1 VTIHL
6 PPTPVLETPPPL
18 PAVKVSTKPQRPVP
32 KTGGPPG
39 RSPLVPFAPP
49 KLKLPRISSAAD
61 VNSKTPV
68 TEQVTPRVAFATP
81 KPVSKSKGKP
91 PKSDKNSHVPKAQTG
106 GMSLNDLR
114 ACRNA
119 LKKIKPHK
127 HAALF
132 LEPVD
137 PVRNHAPKFVANLR
151 AILLFIDVYPPSYF
165 EVIKNPMDL
174 STMTAKL
181 DAGMYKDRFAF
192 EADFALMISNAK
204 QYNVAGSFAHNEA
217 IAMET
222 LFEKRKFSAL
232 HTAPVIKT
240 DYSIPDWS
248 RINKTLE
255 VANKASQLA
264 AASAED
270 APVASSKAVPLPPEA
285 AAPIPPQGDG
295 PSTSIR
301 PTIKFKPAASD
312 TPKAAPKPR
321 APRKPKVIDV
331 LPPPYIDDGS
341 HDLLQEVIAIEQE
354 TKEKRRRSTSEKD
367 LLPEKRKRF
376 SPEEDDD
383 ILALAAPISSKR
395 KNSGLSSASTLDA
408 LEHVLENGVAV
419 DASPPPLD
427 SPPAPPAAHPSKI
440 RISLKGKERE
450 VVPSPSRSDSKPSK
464 SPPTQATPLNE
475 KKCREVL
482 KALFKFP
489 EAFIF
494 SQPVDPE
501 KDGCPT

>member
-1 VTIHL
+1 
-6 PPTPVLETPPPL
+6 
-18 PAVKVSTKPQRPVP
+18 
-32 KTGGPPG
+32 
-39 RSPLVPFAPP
+39 
-49 KLKLPRISSAAD
+49 
-61 VNSKTPV
+61 
-68 TEQVTPRVAFATP
+68 
-81 KPVSKSKGKP
+81 
-91 PKSDKNSHVPKAQTG
+91 
-106 GMSLNDLR
+106 MSLNDLR

-137 PVRNHAPKFVANLR
+137 PVRNHAPKFVPHFC
-151 AILLFIDVYPPSYF
+151 AILVFIDAHPPSYF

-174 STMTAKL
+174 STMSAKL

-222 LFEKRKFSAL
+222 LFEKRKLLAL
-232 HTAPVIKT
+232 HTAPVITT

-270 APVASSKAVPLPPEA
+270 APGASAKPIPPPPEA
-285 AAPIPPQGDG
+285 ATPVPSRGDG
-295 PSTSIR
+295 PSTSTR
-301 PTIKFKPAASD
+301 PMIKFKPAASADKVPD
-312 TPKAAPKPR
+312 TPKPAPKPR

-367 LLPEKRKRF
+367 LLPEKRKRL

-408 LEHVLENGVAV
+408 LEHVLENGAAV

-427 SPPAPPAAHPSKI
+427 NPPAPPAVQPSKI

-450 VVPSPSRSDSKPSK
+450 VVPSPSRSASKPSK

-482 KALFKFP
+482 KALFKLP